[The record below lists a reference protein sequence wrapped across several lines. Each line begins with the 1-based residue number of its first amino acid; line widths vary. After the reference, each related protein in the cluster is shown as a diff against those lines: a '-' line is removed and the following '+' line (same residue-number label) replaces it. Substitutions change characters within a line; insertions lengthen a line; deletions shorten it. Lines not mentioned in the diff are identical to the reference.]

1 MNNQNFFLRDQL
13 KSKKLRPYS
22 QKKFLENL
30 IKYFLEIQKDV
41 KDIKKTLN
49 VLDKRFKFSFKIND
63 LKKFQNFKIVAIIGM
78 GGSIL
83 GAEAIHHCFKSKIK
97 KKFYFLMI

>member
-1 MNNQNFFLRDQL
+1 MNKQNFFLRDQL
-13 KSKKLRPYS
+13 KSKKLRLNS
-22 QKKFLENL
+22 QKKFSRKFDK
-30 IKYFLEIQKDV
+30 IFSEIQKDI

-63 LKKFQNFKIVAIIGM
+63 LKKFQNYKIVAIIGM

-83 GAEAIHHCFKSKIK
+83 GAEAIYHCFQYKIK
-97 KKFYFLMI
+97 KNFTFLMI